1 MNYFNIKGKIWGKA
15 GRYIEVNREQDLQ
28 IFNASAKIDAGVVA
42 DSKEEAEK
50 IFKEYD
56 FMNFKD
62 VSEFFE
68 EINDVTINSIEDW
81 GEEEA
86 DNRYPKGLVEG
97 DTIIDID
104 DEAEYDDYDN
114 DDPYDDSEHLKQF
127 YKQIGESDKR
137 ALRDLRIYEHK
148 VKKEIATKREKLIK
162 EAKANIIEKGP
173 FGFLKQAFEEI
184 ASESLDMKGIAAY
197 TKLIKEDK
205 DLQTLHKFYEAIRKI
220 NESDASKERMISEA
234 VLVAPKLSKNY
245 KTSVAK
251 LGRLV
256 KEAYVKHPIPDALLP
271 QDTTAIDEAAE
282 YLLVHNHNLK
292 NLSRFSECVG
302 ILSEGVKHDEIK
314 ESNKQVS
321 ENFVDTIVEH
331 IDTKT
336 SQDSA
341 ITNANDLDFTEIVS
355 KGDPAKLFEEYK
367 SSCIKRI
374 QEVEDVAKK
383 RGDKKMTDWV
393 KDIKDKVSAKVYC
406 EESAWDD
413 IYNLRELGKL
423 MDAKSA

>member
-1 MNYFNIKGKIWGKA
+1 MNYFNIKGKIWGEA

-28 IFNASAKIDAGVVA
+28 TFSTSAEIDTGVVA

-68 EINDVTINSIEDW
+68 EINDVTIDSIEDW
-81 GEEEA
+81 GEEEVV
-86 DNRYPKGLVEG
+86 DNGFPKGLVE
-97 DTIIDID
+97 DETAIDID
-104 DEAEYDDYDN
+104 YEAEDDYDGYYD
-114 DDPYDDSEHLKQF
+114 DDPYDDAYYEKQF
-127 YKQIGESDKR
+127 YKQIGESDKK
-137 ALRDLRIYEHK
+137 ALRDLRIYENK
-148 VKKEIATKREKLIK
+148 VKKEIATKRENLIK
-162 EAKANIIEKGP
+162 EAKANIIAKGP
-173 FGFLKQAFEEI
+173 FGFLKQTFEEI

-205 DLQTLHKFYEAIRKI
+205 DLQTLHRFYEAIRKI
-220 NESDASKERMISEA
+220 NESDVSKERMISEA

-256 KEAYVKHPIPDALLP
+256 KEAYVKHPIPDASLP

-282 YLLVHNHNLK
+282 YLLAHNHNLK

-302 ILSEGVKHDEIK
+302 ILSEGVKHDETK
-314 ESNKQVS
+314 ESSKQAS

-336 SQDSA
+336 S
-341 ITNANDLDFTEIVS
+341 NDLDFTEIVS

-383 RGDKKMTDWV
+383 RGDKEMTDWV